1 MTRFSKGLLLI
12 AVALIIGIG
21 SFIFMNHMMNP
32 PTEEMNLTGK
42 TVSVTNPEGAGTD
55 EIAKILKEN
64 KLIHS
69 VFGFK
74 LTSRLEGYDGTYKH
88 GKYDIDT
95 GLTKRQIMELL
106 LSG

>member
-1 MTRFSKGLLLI
+1 MKLQ
-12 AVALIIGIG
+12 
-21 SFIFMNHMMNP
+21 
-32 PTEEMNLTGK
+32 
-42 TVSVTNPEGAGTD
+42 
-55 EIAKILKEN
+55 KILKEN

-95 GLTKRQIMELL
+95 GLTKRQINGAAAKRAKPLRI
-106 LSG
+106 